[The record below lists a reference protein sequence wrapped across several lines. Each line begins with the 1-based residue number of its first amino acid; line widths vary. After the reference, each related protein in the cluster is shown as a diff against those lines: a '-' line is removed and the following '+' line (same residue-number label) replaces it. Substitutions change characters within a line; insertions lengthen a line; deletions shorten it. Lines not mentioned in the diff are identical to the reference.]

1 MRGDDNSLPCQKWS
15 FVGAKK
21 SLSIR
26 SRGVRK
32 LRTDPAHPHYPSI
45 DSNRCLRSS
54 NSVSRT
60 GSVRVSAVSHL
71 QIILTPPKPANFSF
85 SSSYLRLLRLSNQ
98 TRRVGPGRSRS
109 PCGTMDAAFAH
120 QNRTIFS
127 YTWQCGWTL
136 YNRFLEPCGLAHS
149 RGARHLKAR
158 VRPPHLSSSYGRD
171 LEL

>member
-71 QIILTPPKPANFSF
+71 QIIPHAPEACQLLLFFFILTPASTFEPDQAGRPREITKSLWHNGCSFRSSEPHNFFLHLAVWLDFIQPVFGTLWPGTLQGCSAPKSEGSTP
-85 SSSYLRLLRLSNQ
+85 
-98 TRRVGPGRSRS
+98 S
-109 PCGTMDAAFAH
+109 P
-120 QNRTIFS
+120 
-127 YTWQCGWTL
+127 
-136 YNRFLEPCGLAHS
+136 LE
-149 RGARHLKAR
+149 
-158 VRPPHLSSSYGRD
+158 
-171 LEL
+171 